1 MGHAHIDDIIFSFV
15 DNEHLMLAYLATH
28 GPLITCVNSIN
39 WRNYINGIIQQKQYD
54 DGVGHLN
61 HAVEIVGYDL
71 T

>member
-1 MGHAHIDDIIFSFV
+1 
-15 DNEHLMLAYLATH
+15 MLAHLAIH

-39 WRNYINGIIQQKQYD
+39 WSNYMNGVIQQNCSGKYKY
-54 DGVGHLN
+54 LN